1 MTAENTHALDGIELA
16 DAVASIRN
24 QLIDA
29 ATRAT
34 DHPVSF
40 AVGDIQ
46 MEFTLELRREAK
58 AGGKVKAW
66 VVEAGT
72 DAALASGRTHKVA
85 FTLTPRNAV
94 TGEAWEIGTRDDGST
109 AGFGE
114 DPEADHGSTAGF
126 GEEPE
131 ADHGSTAGFG
141 EGPETGRTSSPW
153 FSGGPGPDD
162 ASPAASG
169 EGAARP

>member
-46 MEFTLELRREAK
+46 MEFTLELRRETK

-66 VVEAGT
+66 VVEAGA
-72 DAALASGRTHKVA
+72 DAARATGRTHKVA
-85 FTLTPRNAV
+85 FTLTPRNAA
-94 TGEAWEIGTRDDGST
+94 TGEVWQIGTEDDGST
-109 AGFGE
+109 AGFG
-114 DPEADHGSTAGF
+114 D
-126 GEEPE
+126 
-131 ADHGSTAGFG
+131 
-141 EGPETGRTSSPW
+141 
-153 FSGGPGPDD
+153 
-162 ASPAASG
+162 
-169 EGAARP
+169 GALRP

>member
-126 GEEPE
+126 GGGPE
-131 ADHGSTAGFG
+131 A
-141 EGPETGRTSSPW
+141 GRTSSPW

-162 ASPAASG
+162 AAPAASG

>member
-1 MTAENTHALDGIELA
+1 MTAENTHVPDAHVPDTQAPDTQAPEAHALDGIELA

-66 VVEAGT
+66 VVEAGA
-72 DAALASGRTHKVA
+72 DAARTTGRTHKVA
-85 FTLTPRNAV
+85 FTLTPRNAA
-94 TGEAWEIGTRDDGST
+94 TGEAWEIGTEDDGST
-109 AGFGE
+109 AGFGSSTAR
-114 DPEADHGSTAGF
+114 DDGTTAGF
-126 GEEPE
+126 G
-131 ADHGSTAGFG
+131 D
-141 EGPETGRTSSPW
+141 
-153 FSGGPGPDD
+153 
-162 ASPAASG
+162 
-169 EGAARP
+169 GAARP

>member
-1 MTAENTHALDGIELA
+1 MTAENNHALDGIELA

-29 ATRAT
+29 ATRGT

-66 VVEAGT
+66 VVEAGA
-72 DAALASGRTHKVA
+72 DAARTTGRTHKVA
-85 FTLTPRNAV
+85 FTLTPRNAA
-94 TGEAWEIGTRDDGST
+94 TGKAWEIGTEDDGST
-109 AGFGE
+109 AGFG
-114 DPEADHGSTAGF
+114 DGAS
-126 GEEPE
+126 
-131 ADHGSTAGFG
+131 
-141 EGPETGRTSSPW
+141 RT
-153 FSGGPGPDD
+153 
-162 ASPAASG
+162 
-169 EGAARP
+169 

>member
-40 AVGDIQ
+40 TVGDIQ

-66 VVEAGT
+66 VVEAGA
-72 DAALASGRTHKVA
+72 DAARTTGRTHKVA
-85 FTLTPRNAV
+85 FTLTPRNAA
-94 TGEAWEIGTRDDGST
+94 TGEAWEIGTEDDGST
-109 AGFGE
+109 AGFG
-114 DPEADHGSTAGF
+114 DGLV
-126 GEEPE
+126 
-131 ADHGSTAGFG
+131 
-141 EGPETGRTSSPW
+141 
-153 FSGGPGPDD
+153 
-162 ASPAASG
+162 
-169 EGAARP
+169 RP

>member
-126 GEEPE
+126 G
-131 ADHGSTAGFG
+131 D
-141 EGPETGRTSSPW
+141 GPETGRTSSPW

>member
-1 MTAENTHALDGIELA
+1 MTAKNTHALDGIELA

-72 DAALASGRTHKVA
+72 DAARTTGRTHKVA
-85 FTLTPRNAV
+85 FTLTPRNAA
-94 TGEAWEIGTRDDGST
+94 TGEAWEIGTEDDGSTAGFGGSTAQDDGST

-114 DPEADHGSTAGF
+114 GS
-126 GEEPE
+126 
-131 ADHGSTAGFG
+131 
-141 EGPETGRTSSPW
+141 
-153 FSGGPGPDD
+153 
-162 ASPAASG
+162 
-169 EGAARP
+169 ARA

>member
-24 QLIDA
+24 QLIEA

-72 DAALASGRTHKVA
+72 DAARTTGRTHKVA
-85 FTLTPRNAV
+85 FTLTPRNAA
-94 TGEAWEIGTRDDGST
+94 TGEAWEIGTEDDGSTAGFGGSTAQDCGSTAGFDGSTAQDDGSTAGFGGSTAQDDGST

-114 DPEADHGSTAGF
+114 GS
-126 GEEPE
+126 
-131 ADHGSTAGFG
+131 
-141 EGPETGRTSSPW
+141 
-153 FSGGPGPDD
+153 
-162 ASPAASG
+162 
-169 EGAARP
+169 ARA

>member
-126 GEEPE
+126 GDGPE
-131 ADHGSTAGFG
+131 A
-141 EGPETGRTSSPW
+141 GRTSSPW

>member
-58 AGGKVKAW
+58 AGGRVKAW

-126 GEEPE
+126 GDDPE
-131 ADHGSTAGFG
+131 AD
-141 EGPETGRTSSPW
+141 RTSSPW